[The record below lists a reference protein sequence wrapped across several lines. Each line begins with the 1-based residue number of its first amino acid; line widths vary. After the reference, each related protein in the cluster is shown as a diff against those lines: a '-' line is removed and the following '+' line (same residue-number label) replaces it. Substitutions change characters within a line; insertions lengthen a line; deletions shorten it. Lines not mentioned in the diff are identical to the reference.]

1 MDGDMNTPIDSPAEQ
16 AELGRKNIHS
26 IYSNGNE
33 TAANRATQLLID
45 ALCKDDDDS
54 RLALRQFFDLPTPRR
69 TAEPEVDRVLI
80 SQVRL
85 FINGSNANQV
95 QTWLSS
101 YETSPAYSSQ
111 RAALEKLLR
120 AFVVSRSQIEAMKSK
135 IAHSRALITEL
146 SLTREELKLIKQD
159 MRNQVRKL
167 RDRVLQNNASLENLS
182 LL

>member
-33 TAANRATQLLID
+33 TATNRATQLLID

-54 RLALRQFFDLPTPRR
+54 RLALRQFFDLPTPRG

-120 AFVVSRSQIEAMKSK
+120 AFVMSRSQIEELRGN
-135 IAHSRALITEL
+135 IVESRTLRTEL
-146 SLTREELKLIKQD
+146 SSNREELKLIRED
-159 MRNQVRKL
+159 MRNKVREL
-167 RDRVLQNNASLENLS
+167 RERVASKQRLP
-182 LL
+182 